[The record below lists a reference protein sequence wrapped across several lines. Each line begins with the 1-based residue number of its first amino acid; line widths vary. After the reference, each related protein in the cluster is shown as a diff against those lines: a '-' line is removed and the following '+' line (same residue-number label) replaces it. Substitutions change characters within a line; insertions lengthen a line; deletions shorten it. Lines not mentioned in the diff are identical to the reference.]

1 VAAYGSDPSLLR
13 DFYKG
18 LLRQLSVLLAGTP
31 AAVALERAFSKDF
44 AVKSLLSSAAEN
56 GKAVDSL
63 RAREREEFKSRLRR
77 MPDALRDISKTLIDL
92 GLAPYLIN
100 TGDREAFM
108 REIRDGVPAAAVAAA
123 AEPDDPLL
131 AAADEGEDGHPPNVE
146 RDLSAQGEAPV
157 TEEGVELEAD
167 YGDYGDRRGRT
178 GEGEEAED
186 AAAYN
191 YEEDFGS

>member
-1 VAAYGSDPSLLR
+1 VLFRSPSLLR

-18 LLRQLSVLLAGTP
+18 LLRQFSVLLAGTP

-56 GKAVDSL
+56 GNAVESL
-63 RAREREEFKSRLRR
+63 RAREREEFKARLRR

-100 TGDREAFM
+100 TGDRERFM
-108 REIRDGVPAAAVAAA
+108 REIRDGEPAAAV

-131 AAADEGEDGHPPNVE
+131 APADEGEDGHPPNVE

-191 YEEDFGS
+191 YEEDFGG